1 MENRK
6 ILYIED
12 DSLIMEL
19 FRASFEQF
27 LPHTTFYGAS
37 TGKEGLEI
45 ARTIHPHL
53 IMLDMGLPD
62 MAGIDIL
69 IELKKDPHFTATP
82 VIVVTGS
89 TDSDDKMAALENGAI
104 DFLSKPCNIRELI
117 ARITLHLRQIDYI
130 QKIEE
135 KNAQLEEDLEAGR
148 KIQFKLLPPKQRE
161 IGPFTFNGFLFPSM
175 HLSGDFLDYFPI
187 DERYTGFY
195 IADVSGHGVSSAF
208 VTVFLKSFVQNALE
222 QYHGGVEKDII
233 NPDKLCSKL
242 NRNLLDERLGK
253 YMTAFY
259 AVMDSQTNTLT
270 YTIAGQYPFPIITH
284 MGSTRYLSGTNVP
297 LGLFPQSEYS
307 AETISL
313 DDIHEI
319 ILISDGVLEILP
331 HPTLREKQSFLLN
344 ITQKTD
350 ITIDSLVEAFGL
362 QERTSLPDDITFLL
376 VQRRK

>member
-12 DSLIMEL
+12 DTLIMEL

-27 LPHTTFYGAS
+27 LPHTTFHGAG
-37 TGKEGLEI
+37 TGKKGLEL
-45 ARTIHPHL
+45 AREIHPHL

-62 MAGIDIL
+62 MQGLDVL
-69 IELKKDPHFTATP
+69 IELKQDPLFSSTP
-82 VIVVTGS
+82 IIVVTGS

-148 KIQFKLLPPKQRE
+148 KIQFKLLPPKTRN
-161 IGPFTFNGFLFPSM
+161 IAPFDFDGFLFPSM

-187 DERYTGFY
+187 DERYIGFY
-195 IADVSGHGVSSAF
+195 IADVSGHGISSAF
-208 VTVFLKSFVQNALE
+208 VTVFLKSFVQNSLE
-222 QYHGGVEKDII
+222 QYRSSLDKDII
-233 NPDKLCSKL
+233 TPEKLCSKL

-259 AVMDSQTNTLT
+259 AVIDTHSDTMT
-270 YTIAGQYPFPIITH
+270 YTIAGQFPFPIVCTQN
-284 MGSTRYLSGTNVP
+284 SVDYLSGTDVP
-297 LGLFPQSEYS
+297 LGLFPNSEYTS
-307 AETISL
+307 ATMSLRDVRTIL
-313 DDIHEI
+313 
-319 ILISDGVLEILP
+319 LISDGILEILP
-331 HPTLREKQSFLLN
+331 HPTLKEKQSFLLN
-344 ITQKTD
+344 TARNTD
-350 ITIDSLVEAFGL
+350 ITIDRLIEAFGL
-362 QERTSLPDDITFLL
+362 KERTSLPDDVTFLL
-376 VQRRK
+376 VQRRT

>member
-1 MENRK
+1 MENRH

-12 DSLIMEL
+12 DTLIMEL
-19 FRASFEQF
+19 FRASFDQF
-27 LPHTTFYGAS
+27 LPNTTFHGAG
-37 TGKEGLEI
+37 TGKKGLEL
-45 ARTIHPHL
+45 AREIHPHL

-62 MAGIDIL
+62 MQGLDVL
-69 IELKKDPHFTATP
+69 IELKNDPLFASTP

-148 KIQFKLLPPKQRE
+148 KIQFKLLPPKTQTLGNFE
-161 IGPFTFNGFLFPSM
+161 FNGFLFPSM
-175 HLSGDFLDYFPI
+175 HLSGDFLDYFAI
-187 DERYTGFY
+187 DNRYFAFY
-195 IADVSGHGVSSAF
+195 IADVSGHGISSAF

-222 QYHGGVEKDII
+222 QYRAGIDNDII
-233 NPDKLCSKL
+233 TPERLCSKL

-259 AVMDSQTNTLT
+259 AVIDTHTSTLT
-270 YTIAGQYPFPIITH
+270 FTIAGQFPFPIIVKKGT
-284 MGSTRYLSGTNVP
+284 SEYLKGTNVP

-307 AETISL
+307 SESMSL
-313 DDIHEI
+313 DDVETIVVV
-319 ILISDGVLEILP
+319 SDGILEILP
-331 HPTLREKQSFLLN
+331 HPTLKEKQNFLLN
-344 ITQKTD
+344 TAQNTD
-350 ITIDSLVEAFGL
+350 ITIDRLIEAFGL
-362 QERTSLPDDITFLL
+362 KERSSLPDDITFLV
-376 VQRRK
+376 VQRRT